1 MSNSP
6 EPKTID
12 EMAVEAVR
20 LGREV
25 ADVARALHLGGNAKD
40 VAFVARA
47 LSKLRE
53 RQPLHDADE
62 GGLETVRK
70 MIGSDLAR
78 EVTGHEIRFFPTDCD
93 ECGPIGETR
102 KVPVYTDRGNNLLE
116 LQSLFERFSNVRATV
131 FDHLAAH
138 RLLIEKMGSI

>member
-1 MSNSP
+1 MFNSP

-25 ADVARALHLGGNAKD
+25 ADAARFVHLGGNVKD

-47 LSKLRE
+47 LSNLRE
-53 RQPLHDADE
+53 RQPLRDADE
-62 GGLETVRK
+62 GSLEAVRE
-70 MIGSDLAR
+70 IIATDLAR
-78 EVTGHEIRFFPTDCD
+78 EVTDHENRFFATDCD

-116 LQSLFERFSNVRATV
+116 LQSLFEQFTKVRAAV

-138 RLLIEKMGSI
+138 RLLIEKMDA

>member
-12 EMAVEAVR
+12 DLAVEAVR

-25 ADVARALHLGGNAKD
+25 ADAARAVHLGRNAKD
-40 VAFVARA
+40 VAFVTRA
-47 LSKLRE
+47 LSRLRD

-62 GGLETVRK
+62 GGLEAVRE
-70 MIGSDLAR
+70 ILEADLSH
-78 EVTGHEIRFFPTDCD
+78 EVTGHETRFFPTDFD

-102 KVPVYTDRGNNLLE
+102 EVPIYTDRGKNLLE
-116 LQSLFERFSNVRATV
+116 LQSLFERFSNVRAAV
-131 FDHLAAH
+131 CDHLAAH
-138 RLLIEKMGSI
+138 RLLIEKMGHI

>member
-12 EMAVEAVR
+12 ELAVEAVR

-25 ADVARALHLGGNAKD
+25 ADAARAVHLGGNAKD

-62 GGLETVRK
+62 GGLEAVRE
-70 MIGSDLAR
+70 ILEADIAR
-78 EVTGHEIRFFPTDCD
+78 EVASHETRFFPTDYD

-102 KVPVYTDRGNNLLE
+102 EVPIYTERGEE
-116 LQSLFERFSNVRATV
+116 LIKLKGMFEQFSDVRAAL

-138 RLLIEKMGSI
+138 QLLITKMDRL